1 MDTQPATSPRPAG
14 LLILNDPHPMR
25 ICPELA
31 LEIGLNES
39 IVLLQLD
46 YLLRI
51 APDDER
57 HWHDGQKWTHQSL
70 TDLQAHFSWWS
81 LPTISRIISNLK
93 DNQLILIENFNRLG
107 FDRTQWFTLNPVGL
121 SRLHSVFLPP
131 LEPPIFQNEKCIF
144 QNDKLKRAK
153 CKMHARKMKNG
164 SAQLVTTIP
173 ENTTE
178 TSTKTSAET
187 TNNSSAPAD
196 RTSAAQKTVAVAAD
210 SPVEVPVVAVAS
222 QAEIAAAAGPQ
233 AEVSDLLAAF
243 GIVEPNLGKIA
254 RGGVSWARA
263 QAWIWA
269 VQGKNLTN
277 APGMV
282 VKRLLAGDP
291 PPPGMLKMA
300 QELEPFDAKERPLI
314 IELTREAAG
323 DPWFQLPEEWQ
334 EDPPVT
340 MDLLR
345 RLTNV
350 MARDTDLGSKSR
362 RNRSKRSDPFAYDAD
377 QAGGAEKVCAPGG
390 ADLPAA
396 DPPPPPPPAPL
407 SAWQVVVEQIALGV
421 TRSTALSLRNSTSDA
436 RLENSTLI
444 VEATDKQIAA
454 WLENRLG
461 RTIKETWNRCH
472 PDRPVTHVVVT
483 KGNDVN

>member
-1 MDTQPATSPRPAG
+1 MDTQPAASPRPAG

-70 TDLQAHFSWWS
+70 ADLQAHFSWWS
-81 LPTISRIISNLK
+81 LPTIGRIISNLK
-93 DNQLILIENFNRLG
+93 DNQLILIGNFNRLG

-121 SRLHSVFLPP
+121 SRLRSVLLPP
-131 LEPPIFQNEKCIF
+131 LEPPIFQNDKCIF

-153 CKMHARKMKNG
+153 CKMHTRKMKNR

-178 TSTKTSAET
+178 TSTKTSAKT
-187 TNNSSAPAD
+187 TNNSIAPAD
-196 RTSAAQKTVAVAAD
+196 RTSAAQTPLAAAAVV
-210 SPVEVPVVAVAS
+210 SPAEVPAAAAAS
-222 QAEIAAAAGPQ
+222 QAQNAAAAGPQ
-233 AEVSDLLAAF
+233 AEVCDLLAAF

-254 RGGVSWARA
+254 RRGVSWASA

-282 VKRLLAGDP
+282 VKRLLANDP
-291 PPPGMLKMA
+291 PPPALLDLARQLQALDAAARAALPELAAA
-300 QELEPFDAKERPLI
+300 QHA
-314 IELTREAAG
+314 
-323 DPWFQLPEEWQ
+323 DPWF
-334 EDPPVT
+334 
-340 MDLLR
+340 
-345 RLTNV
+345 RLE
-350 MARDTDLGSKSR
+350 ARWR
-362 RNRSKRSDPFAYDAD
+362 
-377 QAGGAEKVCAPGG
+377 
-390 ADLPAA
+390 AA
-396 DPPPPPPPAPL
+396 
-407 SAWQVVVEQIALGV
+407 GV
-421 TRSTALSLRNSTSDA
+421 TPALLKAYITCCP
-436 RLENSTLI
+436 RLPGRAS
-444 VEATDKQIAA
+444 AA
-454 WLENRLG
+454 QG
-461 RTIKETWNRCH
+461 RR
-472 PDRPVTHVVVT
+472 
-483 KGNDVN
+483 GG

>member
-1 MDTQPATSPRPAG
+1 MDTAPTPPPRPAG

-81 LPTISRIISNLK
+81 LPTIGRIISNLK
-93 DNQLILIENFNRLG
+93 DNELILIENFNRLR
-107 FDRTQWFTLNPVGL
+107 FDRTQWFSLNPVGL

-131 LEPPIFQNEKCIF
+131 LQPPIFQNDKCIF
-144 QNDKLKRAK
+144 QNDKSKRAK
-153 CKMHARKMKNG
+153 CKMHARKMINR

-178 TSTKTSAET
+178 TSTKTSAEI
-187 TNNSSAPAD
+187 TNNSITPAD
-196 RTSAAQKTVAVAAD
+196 RTAAAQKTLVAAAAD
-210 SPVEVPVVAVAS
+210 SPVA
-222 QAEIAAAAGPQ
+222 IWAAAAAPQ
-233 AEVSDLLAAF
+233 AENAAAGAQAEVCDLLAAF

-254 RGGVSWARA
+254 RRGVRWANA

-282 VKRLLAGDP
+282 VSRLLAG
-291 PPPGMLKMA
+291 
-300 QELEPFDAKERPLI
+300 
-314 IELTREAAG
+314 
-323 DPWFQLPEEWQ
+323 
-334 EDPPVT
+334 
-340 MDLLR
+340 
-345 RLTNV
+345 N
-350 MARDTDLGSKSR
+350 
-362 RNRSKRSDPFAYDAD
+362 
-377 QAGGAEKVCAPGG
+377 
-390 ADLPAA
+390 
-396 DPPPPPPPAPL
+396 PPPPAL
-407 SAWQVVVEQIALGV
+407 LDLAQQLEALDATV
-421 TRSTALSLRNSTSDA
+421 RAALPELAAAQHADPWF
-436 RLENSTLI
+436 RLE
-444 VEATDKQIAA
+444 ERWRAA
-454 WLENRLG
+454 GLTPALLKAYNTCCPRPHARASAANG
-461 RTIKETWNRCH
+461 RR
-472 PDRPVTHVVVT
+472 
-483 KGNDVN
+483 GG

>member
-81 LPTISRIISNLK
+81 LPTIGRIITNLK
-93 DNQLILIENFNRLG
+93 DNELILIENFNRLR
-107 FDRTQWFTLNPVGL
+107 FDRTQWFTLNPAGL
-121 SRLHSVFLPP
+121 SRLRSVFLPP
-131 LEPPIFQNEKCIF
+131 LEPPIFQNDKCISQNEKSIS
-144 QNDKLKRAK
+144 QNDKSRRAK
-153 CKMHARKMKNG
+153 CKMHARKMINR

-187 TNNSSAPAD
+187 TSNSSAPAD
-196 RTSAAQKTVAVAAD
+196 RTAAAQKTVAIAAVD
-210 SPVEVPVVAVAS
+210 SPVEVSVIAVAP
-222 QAEIAAAAGPQ
+222 QAEIAAAGPQ

-243 GIVEPNLGKIA
+243 GIVEPNLSKIA
-254 RGGVSWARA
+254 RSGVSWAYA

-291 PPPGMLKMA
+291 PPPALLDLA
-300 QELEPFDAKERPLI
+300 QQLQAFDAA
-314 IELTREAAG
+314 TRAALPDLAG
-323 DPWFQLPEEWQ
+323 AQRADPWFRLEARWRAAG
-334 EDPPVT
+334 VT
-340 MDLLR
+340 PALLKAY
-345 RLTNV
+345 V
-350 MARDTDLGSKSR
+350 ACCP
-362 RNRSKRSDPFAYDAD
+362 RSPDRA
-377 QAGGAEKVCAPGG
+377 
-390 ADLPAA
+390 PAA
-396 DPPPPPPPAPL
+396 
-407 SAWQVVVEQIALGV
+407 
-421 TRSTALSLRNSTSDA
+421 N
-436 RLENSTLI
+436 
-444 VEATDKQIAA
+444 
-454 WLENRLG
+454 G
-461 RTIKETWNRCH
+461 RR
-472 PDRPVTHVVVT
+472 
-483 KGNDVN
+483 GG

>member
-1 MDTQPATSPRPAG
+1 MPMDTQPATSPRPAG

-187 TNNSSAPAD
+187 TNNSIAPAD
-196 RTSAAQKTVAVAAD
+196 RTSAAQKTVAAVRSQVEGAAVAVD
-210 SPVEVPVVAVAS
+210 SPVEVSVIAVAS
-222 QAEIAAAAGPQ
+222 QTEIAAAAGPR
-233 AEVSDLLAAF
+233 AEICDLLVAF

-254 RGGVSWARA
+254 RNGVSWASA

-282 VKRLLAGDP
+282 VKRLLAGDA

-314 IELTREAAG
+314 IELAREAAG
-323 DPWFQLPEEWQ
+323 DPWFQLPEDWQ
-334 EDPPVT
+334 EGDPPLT
-340 MDLLR
+340 MDLLT
-345 RLTNV
+345 RLKAAGVVESAGKRSN
-350 MARDTDLGSKSR
+350 SSR
-362 RNRSKRSDPFAYDAD
+362 RGQKQRPHSDPFAYDD
-377 QAGGAEKVCAPGG
+377 DGGARA
-390 ADLPAA
+390 
-396 DPPPPPPPAPL
+396 PAPL
-407 SAWQVVVEQIALGV
+407 PPLPEAPAVVETTWSDLYNEYGGDLVQHALHVTPEVRRSNLQYMIRLLNEWRETGV
-421 TRSTALSLRNSTSDA
+421 EERFNRRRRGGSLAEHEPTCTA
-436 RLENSTLI
+436 
-444 VEATDKQIAA
+444 
-454 WLENRLG
+454 
-461 RTIKETWNRCH
+461 
-472 PDRPVTHVVVT
+472 
-483 KGNDVN
+483 

>member
-81 LPTISRIISNLK
+81 LPTIGRIITNLK
-93 DNQLILIENFNRLG
+93 DNELILIENFNRLR

-121 SRLHSVFLPP
+121 SRLRSVFLPP
-131 LEPPIFQNEKCIF
+131 LEPPIFQNDKCIY
-144 QNDKLKRAK
+144 QNDKSKRAK
-153 CKMHARKMKNG
+153 CKMHARKMINR

-178 TSTKTSAET
+178 TSTKTSAKI
-187 TNNSSAPAD
+187 TNNSIAPAD
-196 RTSAAQKTVAVAAD
+196 RTSAAQKTVAAAAVD
-210 SPVEVPVVAVAS
+210 SPVEVSSVAAAS
-222 QAEIAAAAGPQ
+222 QAENAAAAGSQ
-233 AEVSDLLAAF
+233 AEVCDLLAAF

-269 VQGKNLTN
+269 VQGKNLSN

-282 VKRLLAGDP
+282 VSRLLAGDP
-291 PPPGMLKMA
+291 PPPALLDLA
-300 QELEPFDAKERPLI
+300 QQLQALDATVRAALPEL
-314 IELTREAAG
+314 AAAQHA
-323 DPWFQLPEEWQ
+323 DPWFRLEARWRAAGLTPALLKAYNTCCPR
-334 EDPPVT
+334 PPG
-340 MDLLR
+340 R
-345 RLTNV
+345 
-350 MARDTDLGSKSR
+350 A
-362 RNRSKRSDPFAYDAD
+362 
-377 QAGGAEKVCAPGG
+377 
-390 ADLPAA
+390 PAA
-396 DPPPPPPPAPL
+396 
-407 SAWQVVVEQIALGV
+407 
-421 TRSTALSLRNSTSDA
+421 N
-436 RLENSTLI
+436 
-444 VEATDKQIAA
+444 
-454 WLENRLG
+454 G
-461 RTIKETWNRCH
+461 RR
-472 PDRPVTHVVVT
+472 
-483 KGNDVN
+483 GG